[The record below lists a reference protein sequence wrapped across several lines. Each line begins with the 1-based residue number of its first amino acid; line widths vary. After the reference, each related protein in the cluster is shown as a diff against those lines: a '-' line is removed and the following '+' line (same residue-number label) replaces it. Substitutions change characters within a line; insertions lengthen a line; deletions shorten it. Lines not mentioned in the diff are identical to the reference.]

1 MEAIS
6 EENETEVAGPPP
18 APPAPPAPAPA
29 PPTAPA
35 ETVPSAVRE
44 QANEANDALEAD
56 EDHHEQHIAH
66 VEETRDSFREL
77 AQAKVPPAACSTVGL
92 GCTLRVQH
100 VAAGTSRS
108 RCTKARRRQAKSIPR
123 TGAALCSQRV
133 DRPLGV

>member
-77 AQAKVPPAACSTVGL
+77 AQAKVPPRRVLHRWMGMYVTCAACCSWDES
-92 GCTLRVQH
+92 
-100 VAAGTSRS
+100 VAMYESPPLPSKVDSPNGGRS
-108 RCTKARRRQAKSIPR
+108 
-123 TGAALCSQRV
+123 L
-133 DRPLGV
+133 